1 MKGKR
6 RWICLLAVV
15 LLLLGT
21 FSAHAETSLESIT
34 ALSDPSVLWEQLPQE
49 TKDRLSAL
57 GVTAEEVERH
67 LALQEES
74 VFAWLLE
81 LVGKELTA
89 PLALGGVLLGAVLL
103 CALLDGMR
111 HLSGNLALR
120 SLYQSVTTVVLSGL
134 LITSLTSCLLRAE
147 EAVESSLVLLS
158 GFVPTQLTLLAAS
171 GRIATAVSYHSSVL
185 WISELLM
192 LLLSKTVIPLLL
204 VALALGTVGSVFSGW
219 RLQAIGNG
227 LCRTCGWGMG
237 LIGSFFTGLLSLK
250 TLAASATDTLSGRAL
265 RFSVASLIPMVG
277 GALSDALL
285 TLKGCLTAVRS
296 TVGVFGIVVTV
307 IILLPPVLACL
318 GWNLTLSLC
327 GYVAEVFSLEAV
339 VSLTRSAAAVLKTVM
354 AVLVMCATFLIVA
367 MTVLLKAGGG
377 G

>member
-15 LLLLGT
+15 LLLLGA
-21 FSAHAETSLESIT
+21 FSAHAETSLETIT

-57 GVTAEEVERH
+57 GVTSEAVERH

-171 GRIATAVSYHSSVL
+171 GRIATAVSYHFSVL

-192 LLLSKTVIPLLL
+192 LLLSKT
-204 VALALGTVGSVFSGW
+204 
-219 RLQAIGNG
+219 
-227 LCRTCGWGMG
+227 
-237 LIGSFFTGLLSLK
+237 
-250 TLAASATDTLSGRAL
+250 
-265 RFSVASLIPMVG
+265 
-277 GALSDALL
+277 
-285 TLKGCLTAVRS
+285 
-296 TVGVFGIVVTV
+296 
-307 IILLPPVLACL
+307 
-318 GWNLTLSLC
+318 
-327 GYVAEVFSLEAV
+327 
-339 VSLTRSAAAVLKTVM
+339 
-354 AVLVMCATFLIVA
+354 
-367 MTVLLKAGGG
+367 
-377 G
+377 

>member
-1 MKGKR
+1 M
-6 RWICLLAVV
+6 
-15 LLLLGT
+15 
-21 FSAHAETSLESIT
+21 
-34 ALSDPSVLWEQLPQE
+34 
-49 TKDRLSAL
+49 
-57 GVTAEEVERH
+57 
-67 LALQEES
+67 
-74 VFAWLLE
+74 
-81 LVGKELTA
+81 
-89 PLALGGVLLGAVLL
+89 
-103 CALLDGMR
+103 
-111 HLSGNLALR
+111 
-120 SLYQSVTTVVLSGL
+120 
-134 LITSLTSCLLRAE
+134 
-147 EAVESSLVLLS
+147 
-158 GFVPTQLTLLAAS
+158 
-171 GRIATAVSYHSSVL
+171 
-185 WISELLM
+185 
-192 LLLSKTVIPLLL
+192 
-204 VALALGTVGSVFSGW
+204 
-219 RLQAIGNG
+219 
-227 LCRTCGWGMG
+227 
-237 LIGSFFTGLLSLK
+237 IGSFFTGLLSLK

-307 IILLPPVLACL
+307 MILLPPVLACL